1 MWRSIPNECCTRRR
15 KRLNLRIPFTLTLED
30 KDPMKN
36 LRSAATAALVIM
48 LFSAALAQKSAQHLL
63 GADDLKKVVPSEFF
77 FRGQKAPTQLR
88 NSAGFQTADGKV
100 AFAALVDVSGYSTS
114 VQQKYQGMFVTEI
127 KLNIGGS
134 DLAPGAYGFGFTD
147 KFVVM
152 NIASDDVLTVP
163 YQADADLKRPVP
175 LNITEDGAGYRLFAG
190 RKWVAIKPK

>member
-1 MWRSIPNECCTRRR
+1 
-15 KRLNLRIPFTLTLED
+15 
-30 KDPMKN
+30 MKN

-152 NIASDDVLTVP
+152 NIASDDALSVP